1 MVFAH
6 IYPAHYNPVRIKKV
20 EKMFESEL
28 DFKNIKFPVKI
39 RDIHKIE
46 RNGVVS
52 ALMFLIMKK
61 IQSYIKKYFQKTC

>member
-6 IYPAHYNPVRIKKV
+6 IYPANYNPVRIKKV

-28 DFKNIKFPVKI
+28 DFKDIKFPVKI
-39 RDIHKIE
+39 RDIYKIE
-46 RNGVVS
+46 KNGVVS
-52 ALMFLIMKK
+52 ALMFLVMKK